1 MEHLVVSSHER
12 SSGSLDADTVERAC
26 KHVALN
32 GFVVLENAIAP
43 DLIDKVHDDWLELA
57 NYLLVHEPEKTSVGS
72 REFRKNRIR
81 MDIPFRQPYIDA
93 QFVANLVRRADRRA
107 HPRRG
112 LPRLLLFCRR
122 AHAGVG
128 LPGRPRRLR
137 AVLSRVGRCP
147 ADGRL
152 GGEFPSCRR
161 DGGQWTDGG
170 VAELAPHV
178 REGLR
183 RQGRPA
189 GCRASCRADQ
199 DADTAGVDPDSRDVR
214 MWHRGTPNLS
224 NQIRPNLALIYGR
237 SWWDGAYYPQ
247 ETLGITREAYE
258 SLSERAKHFF
268 RLEPVAE

>member
-12 SSGSLDADTVERAC
+12 SSGRLDADTVERAC

-32 GFVVLENAIAP
+32 GFVVLENAIPP

-93 QFVANLVRRADRRA
+93 QFVANPFVVPIVERILGEDCRVFYYSADAPMPGADYQVVHADYAPFFPESDVVLPTAGLAVNFPLVDVTEGNGPMEVWPNSHRMSEKAYAAKAD
-107 HPRRG
+107 
-112 LPRLLLFCRR
+112 L
-122 AHAGVG
+122 
-128 LPGRPRRLR
+128 
-137 AVLSRVGRCP
+137 
-147 ADGRL
+147 
-152 GGEFPSCRR
+152 
-161 DGGQWTDGG
+161 
-170 VAELAPHV
+170 
-178 REGLR
+178 
-183 RQGRPA
+183 
-189 GCRASCRADQ
+189 Q
-199 DADTAGVDPDSRDVR
+199 DAARHVAPTRMLTPRGSILIRDVR
-214 MWHRGTPNLS
+214 MWHRGTPNHS

-237 SWWDGAYYPQ
+237 SWWDGAFYPQ